1 MVLQSSP
8 PNHYIQTESGTLAS
22 MAAMMGFGNVY
33 ENSETS
39 MAQLDL
45 ETALSYHPDLV
56 LCVGAS
62 TQAEEHQKL
71 MEEEFCKEFGIL
83 EQHFGDCK
91 WRYSVFP
98 VQLYCQHRNWNAGQY
113 ERIY

>member
-1 MVLQSSP
+1 
-8 PNHYIQTESGTLAS
+8 

-71 MEEEFCKEFGIL
+71 MEEDFAKNPEYWNSISTIANGDILYFPSSYIASTGIGMLDNMNEFIDLIL
-83 EQHFGDCK
+83 EHQAEK
-91 WRYSVFP
+91 
-98 VQLYCQHRNWNAGQY
+98 
-113 ERIY
+113 

>member
-1 MVLQSSP
+1 MKQKGDQRNMSTKAE
-8 PNHYIQTESGTLAS
+8 H
-22 MAAMMGFGNVY
+22 AAELHQRGCNC
-33 ENSETS
+33 
-39 MAQLDL
+39 AQAVAC
-45 ETALSYHPDLV
+45 T
-56 LCVGAS
+56 
-62 TQAEEHQKL
+62 
-71 MEEEFCKEFGIL
+71 FCKEFGIL